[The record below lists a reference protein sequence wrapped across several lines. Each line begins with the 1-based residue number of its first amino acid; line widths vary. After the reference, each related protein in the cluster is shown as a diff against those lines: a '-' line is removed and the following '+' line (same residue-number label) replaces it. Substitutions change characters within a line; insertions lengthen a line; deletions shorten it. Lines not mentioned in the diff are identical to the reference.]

1 VTGKFN
7 AEKPTQ
13 QIEEI
18 MAKMAAR
25 GIRSGLRKE
34 SASVMLL
41 RSSRV
46 RYGRSTW
53 VGYFVCLCALLA
65 LAPQPIRA
73 AGDESAQDKGE
84 EWAEDGRNDLSLF
97 LGVTDSDGDKGFSVG
112 LDYERR
118 FSRGF
123 GIGGVIEYTGND
135 YRDGVVAASFN
146 WHAWKELKLLAA
158 PGMEIDR
165 ANDRGRFLLRIG
177 AEYGFAIGKGFEIA
191 PALNFDFTSDEN
203 SVVYGLSFAR
213 TF

>member
-1 VTGKFN
+1 MG
-7 AEKPTQ
+7 
-13 QIEEI
+13 
-18 MAKMAAR
+18 
-25 GIRSGLRKE
+25 
-34 SASVMLL
+34 
-41 RSSRV
+41 SSRV
-46 RYGRSTW
+46 RYRRSTW
-53 VGYFVCLCALLA
+53 IGCFVCLCVLLP

-73 AGDESAQDKGE
+73 AGDESAQGKGE
-84 EWAEDGRNDLSLF
+84 EWAEEGRNDLALF

-118 FSRGF
+118 LSHRF

-135 YRDGVVAASFN
+135 YRYGLVAASFN

-165 ANDRGRFLLRIG
+165 SNDRGRFLLRIG

-191 PALNFDFTSDEN
+191 PALNFDLTSDET

-213 TF
+213 KF

>member
-1 VTGKFN
+1 MRRLG
-7 AEKPTQ
+7 
-13 QIEEI
+13 
-18 MAKMAAR
+18 
-25 GIRSGLRKE
+25 
-34 SASVMLL
+34 
-41 RSSRV
+41 
-46 RYGRSTW
+46 STSI
-53 VGYFVCLCALLA
+53 GCIACLCALLA
-65 LAPQPIRA
+65 MVPASRPARA

-118 FSRGF
+118 LSRGF

-158 PGMEIDR
+158 PGVEIDH
-165 ANDRGRFLLRIG
+165 ADGSDAFLFRIG

-191 PALNFDFTSDEN
+191 PALNFDFTSDET

-213 TF
+213 KF